1 MAVVQLECERNQT
14 SEELMLTG
22 GEGAI
27 ERTKG
32 RLAWVVRAE
41 REEEARERE
50 FLIES
55 ASEFFFKTSRSVL
68 PLRKS
73 FSDSRYPSLFL
84 REELSVLSL
93 SRARQGSLS
102 ER

>member
-14 SEELMLTG
+14 SEELMLKG
-22 GEGAI
+22 GEGEI
-27 ERTKG
+27 ERKKG

-41 REEEARERE
+41 REEEAR
-50 FLIES
+50 ES